1 MCQRKE
7 LFCFTAFTRKKK
19 DGGIRTILNL
29 KQLNKHWNPYQIFSK
44 NHSAKLMDSQCGFE
58 RYFLHQTYS

>member
-29 KQLNKHWNPYQIFSK
+29 KQLNKHWNPNQMFSK
-44 NHSAKLMDSQCGFE
+44 IIQPTC
-58 RYFLHQTYS
+58 